1 MNIVNHISQLLYN
14 HDCVVIPGFGGLV
27 ANYNPARINQVHQTF
42 YPPSK
47 TLTFNANLRHN
58 DGLLVSYISQ
68 SEHISYPDALKEV
81 ENFSHDCMSA
91 LLDNEKLFL
100 KGIGSFLINYE
111 GKIEFEPTG
120 DVNYLADAYGLN
132 SFTLPA
138 RKKPEMKKEAGH
150 SAAPQSM
157 KPLDIRSLGRVML
170 PAAAVLVIALMVWL
184 SQPYLKTVEN
194 LASLLTFN
202 TPSKPSSQINP
213 TSTLPFVE
221 PAPEIKHVQ
230 KQENLSEE
238 TPETEANPE
247 VSAPPETLKTPEIP
261 ENPVPGRLL
270 RYNIIGGSFSS
281 VENAGK
287 AVRKF
292 ESEGYPAFMIDTPVN
307 GFFRVCVFATKDRIQ
322 ADARLSEVR
331 NNLNPGAWLLLN

>member
-68 SEHISYPDALKEV
+68 TEQISYQDALKEV

-91 LLDNEKLFL
+91 LLENEKLIL
-100 KGIGSFLINYE
+100 NEIGSFLINYE
-111 GKIEFEPTG
+111 GKTEFEPAG
-120 DVNYLADAYGLN
+120 DVNYLADAFGLN

-138 RKKPEMKKEAGH
+138 RKKPEKRIEDQH
-150 SAAPQSM
+150 SAAPHSL
-157 KPLDIRSLGRVML
+157 KPFEIKSLGRVML
-170 PAAAVLVIALMVWL
+170 PAAAVLVIGLMVWL
-184 SQPYLKTVEN
+184 SQPYLQTIEN

-202 TPSKPSSQINP
+202 TTSKPSSQINK
-213 TSTLPFVE
+213 TSTIPFAE
-221 PAPEIKHVQ
+221 SAPEINHLPI
-230 KQENLSEE
+230 QENLSEE
-238 TPETEANPE
+238 TPEPEANPE
-247 VSAPPETLKTPEIP
+247 VSAPPTTRENLEIP
-261 ENPVPGRLL
+261 ENPAPARLL

-281 VENAGK
+281 TENAGK

-292 ESEGYPAFMIDTPVN
+292 EEEGYPAFMIDTPVN

-331 NNLNPGAWLLLN
+331 KNLNPGAWLLLN